1 MNLRS
6 KMVLGAATFAL
17 ACGLGGIAQA
27 ADPAP
32 AGAPAAPAMTPA
44 PAPTAGT
51 PLADVQNPKQA
62 LVGAKVKDS
71 KGEALGEVKSV
82 KLGPD
87 GKVASV
93 SVGIGAKTYALK
105 ADSLTF
111 AEADKTLTSAQS
123 KAEIQA
129 QP

>member
-1 MNLRS
+1 
-6 KMVLGAATFAL
+6 MVLGTATLAL
-17 ACGLGGIAQA
+17 ACGLGGLSWA
-27 ADPAP
+27 ADPAAP
-32 AGAPAAPAMTPA
+32 AAPAAPAMSPA

-51 PLADVQNPKQA
+51 PLTDVQNPKQA
-62 LVGAKVKDS
+62 LVGAKVKDN

-82 KLGPD
+82 KLGAD

-105 ADSLTF
+105 ADSLTY